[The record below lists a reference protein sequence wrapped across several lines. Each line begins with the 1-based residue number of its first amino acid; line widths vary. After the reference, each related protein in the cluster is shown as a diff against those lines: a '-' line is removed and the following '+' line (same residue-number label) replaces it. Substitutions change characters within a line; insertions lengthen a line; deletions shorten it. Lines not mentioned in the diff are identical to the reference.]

1 MLVIKETVMTVQ
13 ILFGQDVRDV
23 LHAINQV
30 ERLDI
35 ANPPMC
41 DCGDA
46 ERVYNPPTHYSVG
59 YWESSMRSCNWCYDM
74 GED

>member
-1 MLVIKETVMTVQ
+1 MAVQ

-30 ERLDI
+30 ESLEI

-41 DCGDA
+41 DC
-46 ERVYNPPTHYSVG
+46 VPTHAHPVG
-59 YWESSMRSCNWCYDM
+59 GNTLITT
-74 GED
+74 